1 VIPLR
6 DANPTRRTPV
16 VTLAIIVA
24 CFVTFAME
32 LAIQATGG
40 EAGLTRLFDTFGV
53 VPVELIDALR
63 SGNLLSLPVLSLITY
78 QFLHGGWI
86 HVGANLLYLWIF
98 GNNVE
103 DRLGR
108 PAFLLFYL
116 AGGVIAALAQ
126 VAVDP
131 SSDVPLVGASGAIA
145 AVLGA
150 YAIIFPRARILA
162 IVFLVVFFQ
171 LTEVPSI
178 IVLGLW
184 FVLQVIDGLASLGV
198 EDVVGGIAIFAHIAG
213 FVAGVLVGILV
224 RGLRPRPL
232 GAG

>member
-16 VTLAIIVA
+16 VTLAIIAA
-24 CFVTFAME
+24 CFVTFAIE
-32 LAIQATGG
+32 LGIQATSG
-40 EAGLTRLFDTFGV
+40 EEGLSRLFETFGV
-53 VPVELIDALR
+53 VPVDLVAALR
-63 SGNLLSLPVLSLITY
+63 SGDVLSLPVLSLITY

-86 HVGANLLYLWIF
+86 HIGANMLYLWIF

-108 PAFLLFYL
+108 PAFLVFYL

-126 VAVDP
+126 VAIDP
-131 SSDVPLVGASGAIA
+131 ASDIPLVGASGAIA

-178 IVLGLW
+178 LVLGLW

-198 EDVVGGIAIFAHIAG
+198 DEVVGRIAIFAHIAG
-213 FVAGVLVGILV
+213 FVAGVLVGLLV